1 MKTFE
6 GKVVIVTGASS
17 GIGEAAALKFAQE
30 GANVVVAARRE
41 DRGHAVVD
49 RIEALGVKGQFVQT
63 DVSIGVQVE
72 RLIEKTLETFGR
84 LDCAVNNAGISGPV
98 SAPIAHIEENEWDAV
113 MNINLRGVW
122 LCMKHEIRAMLK
134 TGKGAIV
141 NVSSVY
147 GYRPSDMGHA
157 PYCAS
162 KYGVIGLSKTAAID
176 YAAAGIRVNVVAPG
190 YTRSEIVD
198 PYLEAAPKL
207 MKILLSRYSSMN
219 RVAESSE
226 TAEAI
231 AWLCSDAS
239 SFVNGTVLPVD
250 GGEVGKLY

>member
-17 GIGEAAALKFAQE
+17 GIGEAAALKFAQQ
-30 GANVVVAARRE
+30 GADVVVAARRE
-41 DRGHAVVD
+41 DRGRAVVD
-49 RIEALGVKGQFVQT
+49 RIEALGAKGLFVQT
-63 DVSIGVQVE
+63 DVSIGAQVE
-72 RLIEKTLETFGR
+72 RLVNTTLETFGH

-98 SAPIAHIEENEWDAV
+98 GTPIADIEEDDWDAV
-113 MNINLRGVW
+113 MNTNLRAVW
-122 LCMKHEIRAMLK
+122 LCMKHEIRAMQK

-157 PYCAS
+157 PYCTS

-176 YAAAGIRVNVVAPG
+176 YAASGIRVNVVAPG

-231 AWLCSDAS
+231 AWLSSDAA
-239 SFVNGTVLPVD
+239 SFVNGMVMPVD

>member
-1 MKTFE
+1 MKAFE

-41 DRGHAVVD
+41 DRGRAVVN
-49 RIEALGVKGQFVQT
+49 RINSSGAKGLFVQT
-63 DVSIGVQVE
+63 DVSVGAQVE
-72 RLIEKTLETFGR
+72 RLVKKTLEAFGR

-98 SAPIAHIEENEWDAV
+98 ATPIADIEDDDWDAV
-113 MNINLRGVW
+113 MNTNLRAVW
-122 LCMKHEIRAMLK
+122 LCMKHEIRAMQK

-226 TAEAI
+226 TAEA
-231 AWLCSDAS
+231 
-239 SFVNGTVLPVD
+239 
-250 GGEVGKLY
+250 